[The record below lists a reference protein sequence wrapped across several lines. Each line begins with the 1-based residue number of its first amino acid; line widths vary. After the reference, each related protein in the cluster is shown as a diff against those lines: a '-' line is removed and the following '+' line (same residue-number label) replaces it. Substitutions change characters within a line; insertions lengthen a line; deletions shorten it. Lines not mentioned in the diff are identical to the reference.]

1 MKQSFRTLALSALT
15 MLGSGAAFAADWV
28 VPTPAFHAMV
38 PAESSAKT
46 ADTVYVWNVGQQ
58 GFIAG
63 GEAYG
68 TQAAVASLSSEKWV
82 VIKTSED
89 GVFKLKNAARSI
101 DSTAKPD

>member
-46 ADTVYVWNVGQQ
+46 ADTAYDWHVGQQ
-58 GFIAG
+58 GFSAG
-63 GEAYG
+63 GEAPG
-68 TQAAVASLSSEKWV
+68 TQPAVASSASG
-82 VIKTSED
+82 T
-89 GVFKLKNAARSI
+89 
-101 DSTAKPD
+101 